1 MFTLERQLSLSI
13 TLLAGLSSSID
24 AQSRA
29 TSALVFSG
37 ATFTATSGAQTSV
50 DTATLTVPQNRR
62 TKSRGT
68 ITIPVVR
75 FAATSA
81 ALRARSPII
90 YISGG
95 SGSGIAASRGSRFD
109 FFQSLRELGDVIT
122 FDLRGAGASKPSVS
136 CPDAGSLPVS
146 TPVSYESLTAI
157 MKQKASDCA
166 TLLRSAGVD
175 LTGHNIAEI
184 VEDIEALRI
193 GLGAPTIRLVGIST
207 GTQIGLE
214 YLRRH
219 GKHVERAVLAGV
231 QGPNQQLHSPA
242 DQELVVRTLAK
253 GLTESGKFSG
263 NLVAMLRAV
272 FDSLEA
278 RPRTVMVAQRGR
290 PDSIAVAL
298 GKFDAQLLVS
308 AVLGDRPSMPAVPA
322 IFGAAMKG
330 DFRPMASM
338 KVAVSRTGIS
348 AFELLSDCQTGA
360 PPRRMRALV
369 EEAQTALLGRAT
381 LDFPEACAGW
391 GVPEIDASYRAA
403 VRSAR
408 PVLLIS
414 GTLDG
419 RTPVRNAEEVKA
431 GLSNA
436 VHKIVDGASHGD
448 DLFLFSPD
456 LTRDILSFLRG
467 P

>member
-1 MFTLERQLSLSI
+1 MFILQRQLCLSI
-13 TLLAGLSSSID
+13 TLLAALTSSIE
-24 AQSRA
+24 AQAR
-29 TSALVFSG
+29 TTPPLIFSA

-62 TKSRGT
+62 TRAKGT

-75 FAATSA
+75 FAAASPA
-81 ALRARSPII
+81 MRARPPII

-122 FDLRGAGASKPSVS
+122 FDLRGAGTSRPSVN

-146 TPVSYESLTAI
+146 TLLTYESLTAL
-157 MKQKASDCA
+157 MQTKARDCA
-166 TLLRSAGVD
+166 ALLRSAGID
-175 LTGHNIAEI
+175 LAGHNIAEI
-184 VEDIEALRI
+184 VEDIEALRV

-214 YLRRH
+214 YVRRH
-219 GKHVERAVLAGV
+219 GSHVERAVLAGV

-242 DQELVVRTLAK
+242 DQEIVVRTLAK
-253 GLTESGKFSG
+253 GLTDSGKFSG
-263 NLVAMLRAV
+263 DMIAMLRSV

-278 RPRTVMVAQRGR
+278 RPRTVMVGQRGR
-290 PDSIAVAL
+290 PDSIAVVL

-308 AVLGDRPSMPAVPA
+308 AVLGDRSSMPAVPA

-330 DFRPMASM
+330 EFRPMASM
-338 KVAVSRTGIS
+338 KLAVSRTGIS

-360 PPRRMRALV
+360 TPQRMRALV
-369 EEAQTALLGRAT
+369 NEAKTALLGRAT

-391 GVPEIDASYRAA
+391 GVSELDASYRAP

-436 VHKIVDGASHGD
+436 VHRIVDGASHGD

-456 LTRDILSFLRG
+456 LTREILSFLGGR
-467 P
+467 